1 MIIRNKLVTEE
12 RDINVFHHS
21 TSSAHII
28 SFNSSITL
36 PLQKDRYGDYLHI
49 SVVSGP
55 GYLWTDCVITLPMWA
70 NFELSCESKL
80 VVSHWVD
87 HDQTRIKIPP
97 GPPTW
102 GLKIIRPAGLSPN
115 ASLTGDTIIIGD
127 DVERWLAKS

>member
-1 MIIRNKLVTEE
+1 MIIQNKLVTEE

-36 PLQKDRYGDYLHI
+36 PLREDRDDDCLHI

-55 GYLWTDCVITLPMWA
+55 GDLWMDCVITLPTWA

-87 HDQTRIKIPP
+87 HDRTQIKIPP

-102 GLKIIRPAGLSPN
+102 ELKITRPAG
-115 ASLTGDTIIIGD
+115 
-127 DVERWLAKS
+127 